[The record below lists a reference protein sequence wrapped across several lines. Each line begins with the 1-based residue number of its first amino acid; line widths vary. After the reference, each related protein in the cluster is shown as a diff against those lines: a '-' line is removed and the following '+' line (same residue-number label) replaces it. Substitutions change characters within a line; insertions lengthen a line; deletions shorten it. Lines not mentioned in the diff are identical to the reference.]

1 MNDFLLV
8 SKQEAEELSAK
19 NNISLENARK
29 ILESTAITAYLEDN
43 IEPIFDN
50 EGFFVGTRT
59 KLKQVNENPSIERK
73 WGKPWSMSLK
83 ELFDINDED

>member
-19 NNISLENARK
+19 NNISLEDARK
-29 ILESTAITAYLEDN
+29 LLESTAIKANLEDN
-43 IEPIFDN
+43 MEAIFDN

-59 KLKQVNENPSIERK
+59 KLNQENENPSIERK

-83 ELFDINDED
+83 ELFDLNDED